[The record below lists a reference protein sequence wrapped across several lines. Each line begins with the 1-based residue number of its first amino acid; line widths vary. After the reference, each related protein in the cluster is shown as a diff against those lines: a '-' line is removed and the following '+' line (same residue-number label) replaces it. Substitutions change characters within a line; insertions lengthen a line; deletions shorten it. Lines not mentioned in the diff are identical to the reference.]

1 MNLHGSPLSVISTEL
16 QRGFTIF
23 GKQYKE
29 ASIGSKHQNRSKI
42 VYEHSGSAQASNTF
56 KPKRFQIRTG
66 SNTNH
71 APHSLTISIKVIG
84 LEFESLI
91 PEEEKNIN

>member
-16 QRGFTIF
+16 QRGFTISE
-23 GKQYKE
+23 KQYKE

-42 VYEHSGSAQASNTF
+42 AHERSGSARASNTF
-56 KPKRFQIRTG
+56 KPTRFQIQIG

-71 APHSLTISIKVIG
+71 APHSLTISIKVIS

-91 PEEEKNIN
+91 PGEEKNIN